1 MSDEETK
8 PDERLDSLLRR
19 WGAREAARQADV
31 GRLAAPRPRRT
42 ARPRPVWRWM
52 PLAASVALCA
62 VAAALFFAAENGDVS
77 AIQARLTRSDPADK
91 KRIEKLESDLAALRA
106 KLGKTEERLARTEA
120 ELAKEKIAL
129 LNKPARRTDNEIEAL
144 VKERVTE
151 AVKQYE
157 IKLDEQ
163 WRKSQEQL
171 AEAQRQL
178 DEAHKGRDQ
187 ARVDLAEAK
196 HRFAQEREQH
206 EKERSELVKRV
217 ETLRVKALFL
227 ARMLGSAGRSMYLLG
242 IAPGK
247 EGYAAR
253 QHAARARRL
262 LQRCAELRPKLKSAG
277 QQKHFDRIEALL
289 TRLDLLDV
297 HDEAAVKRFRALLKR
312 VDVMRTVQAVR
323 DAEGAEQVVIIWSQE
338 VRFVLT
344 EPSLGKV
351 H

>member
-8 PDERLDSLLRR
+8 PNERLESLLRR
-19 WGAREAARQADV
+19 WGAHEAARQADV
-31 GRLAAPRPRRT
+31 SHLSAPVPRRRR
-42 ARPRPVWRWM
+42 RPSLALRWM

-62 VAAALFFAAENGDVS
+62 VAAALFFAAQNGKIP
-77 AIQARLTRSDPADK
+77 AIQAGLTRSDPADK
-91 KRIEKLESDLAALRA
+91 KRIEKLAAEVAALRT
-106 KLGKTEERLARTEA
+106 KLGKTEERLAKTED
-120 ELAKEKIAL
+120 ELAEAKIAW

-144 VKERVTE
+144 VKERVAG

-178 DEAHKGRDQ
+178 GEAHKGRDQ

-196 HRFAQEREQH
+196 HRFAQERAQH
-206 EKERSELVKRV
+206 EKERGELVKRV
-217 ETLRVKALFL
+217 ETLTVKALFL
-227 ARMLGSAGRSMYLLG
+227 ARTLGSAVQSMYLLG

-253 QHAARARRL
+253 QDAARARRL

-277 QQKHFDRIEALL
+277 QQKRFDRIEALL

-312 VDVMRTVQAVR
+312 VDVMRTIQAVR